1 VGCGEAVARTI
12 LILMRACEIDINL
25 GKTELT
31 HEPDVL
37 AREAC
42 EVVASMLYSEGGE
55 EVVRTSVA

>member
-12 LILMRACEIDINL
+12 LILMRAHEIDINL

-31 HEPDVL
+31 HGPDVL
-37 AREAC
+37 ARGAC
-42 EVVASMLYSEGGE
+42 EVVVSMLYNEGGE